1 MECLGTMDCLEQ
13 QQQQRRRRE
22 QQATTLDNR
31 SIWHSIIIVIAIAR
45 AP

>member
-1 MECLGTMDCLEQ
+1 MDCLGQQ

-31 SIWHSIIIVIAIAR
+31 SIWHSIIAIAIAR
-45 AP
+45 AL